1 MIFNSCSAE
10 WNVTKTSAEIA
21 DAASYHAESCT
32 SLASETSLTEI
43 AVQRGFSCTSRCGD
57 GER

>member
-21 DAASYHAESCT
+21 DAASYHPESCP
-32 SLASETSLTEI
+32 SLASKTSLTEI
-43 AVQRGFSCTSRCGD
+43 AVQRDFGCTSGCD